1 MSAVID
7 FTGAFISTLS
17 LVILSY
23 YVICNQIS
31 PGALLSTMSLMP
43 ALGDAVSNF
52 VSERVFYQ
60 SGEQLFEEKFK
71 DVERIYEAKICKPFF
86 FKDLNIEMK
95 MKQEESGKII
105 HQIEVKDVSVQYGQ
119 KKLVYPY
126 YKFESGK
133 NYAIIGTS
141 GSGKS
146 TLLKLIVGEIQTYD
160 GDVIIDGEVKDKSKQ
175 LFDSIAYVGQQTFL
189 LNDTLLNNIT
199 LGKDVSIE
207 QVKDMLLNMSLTEF
221 SLDDMIYENG
231 KNLSGGQRQRIALA
245 RALIQDKPIIILDEA
260 TANLDKETT
269 LFIEKYVL
277 QLKKTVFMITHH
289 LQEELHDYIEEVV
302 EIKNTTR

>member
-23 YVICNQIS
+23 YVIRNQIS

-71 DVERIYEAKICKPFF
+71 DVERIYEAEICKPFF

-95 MKQEESGKII
+95 MKQE
-105 HQIEVKDVSVQYGQ
+105 
-119 KKLVYPY
+119 
-126 YKFESGK
+126 ESGK

-207 QVKDMLLNMSLTEF
+207 QVKDMLLNMSLT
-221 SLDDMIYENG
+221 
-231 KNLSGGQRQRIALA
+231 
-245 RALIQDKPIIILDEA
+245 
-260 TANLDKETT
+260 
-269 LFIEKYVL
+269 
-277 QLKKTVFMITHH
+277 
-289 LQEELHDYIEEVV
+289 
-302 EIKNTTR
+302 

>member
-86 FKDLNIEMK
+86 L
-95 MKQEESGKII
+95 KI
-105 HQIEVKDVSVQYGQ
+105 
-119 KKLVYPY
+119 
-126 YKFESGK
+126 
-133 NYAIIGTS
+133 
-141 GSGKS
+141 
-146 TLLKLIVGEIQTYD
+146 LI
-160 GDVIIDGEVKDKSKQ
+160 
-175 LFDSIAYVGQQTFL
+175 L
-189 LNDTLLNNIT
+189 
-199 LGKDVSIE
+199 
-207 QVKDMLLNMSLTEF
+207 
-221 SLDDMIYENG
+221 
-231 KNLSGGQRQRIALA
+231 R
-245 RALIQDKPIIILDEA
+245 
-260 TANLDKETT
+260 
-269 LFIEKYVL
+269 
-277 QLKKTVFMITHH
+277 
-289 LQEELHDYIEEVV
+289 
-302 EIKNTTR
+302 